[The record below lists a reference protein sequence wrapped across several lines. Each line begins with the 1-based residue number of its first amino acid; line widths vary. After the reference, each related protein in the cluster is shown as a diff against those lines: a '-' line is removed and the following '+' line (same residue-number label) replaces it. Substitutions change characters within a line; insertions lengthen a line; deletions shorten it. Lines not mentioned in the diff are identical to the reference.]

1 MADLGTLI
9 GNLLSGRISLVLVVG
24 VLIVGVLVSY
34 LVDRLA
40 GQVLIAVGVEDAV
53 EGTTSDRAAQRLGT
67 STVSVLAGL
76 VALFVFVVFL
86 VLALTVSSILD
97 ATLYLSR
104 FIDFLPQ
111 LLVAALVVIFGL
123 VLADRA
129 ELLASERLRNV
140 KLPDAGLIPELIKY
154 SIVFVAVLVAL
165 GQLDVA
171 DDALLVLFAAYAFG
185 LVFLGGLACKDLL
198 ASSAAGFYL
207 LLSEPVSIGDEVR
220 IDGMDGIVQEI
231 DVFAIHVENDTEEF
245 IIPNHRV
252 VRSGIVRIR

>member
-1 MADLGTLI
+1 MVAIGALI
-9 GNLLSGRISLVLVVG
+9 GDLISGRISLVLMVG
-24 VLIVGVLVSY
+24 VLVVGVLVSY

-53 EGTTSDRAAQRLGT
+53 EGTTSDRAARRLGT

-97 ATLYLSR
+97 ATLYLGR

-111 LLVAALVVIFGL
+111 LLAAALVVIFGL

-129 ELLASERLRNV
+129 ELLVSERLRNV
-140 KLPDAGLIPELIKY
+140 KLPDAGLIPEAIKY
-154 SIVFVAVLVAL
+154 SIIFLAVLVAF
-165 GQLDVA
+165 GQLGMA
-171 DDALLVLFAAYAFG
+171 DNALLVVFAAYAFG

-231 DVFAIHVENDTEEF
+231 DVFTIHVENDSEEF

-252 VRSGIVRIR
+252 VRSGIVRVR

>member
-24 VLIVGVLVSY
+24 VLVVGVLVSY

-40 GQVLIAVGVEDAV
+40 GQLLIAVGVEDAV

-67 STVSVLAGL
+67 STVSVLAGV
-76 VALFVFVVFL
+76 VALFVFIVFL
-86 VLALTVSSILD
+86 VLALTVSSVLD
-97 ATLYLSR
+97 ATLYLGR

-207 LLSEPVSIGDEVR
+207 LLSEPVSIGDQVR

-252 VRSGIVRIR
+252 IRSGIVRVR

>member
-24 VLIVGVLVSY
+24 VLVVGVLVSY

-40 GQVLIAVGVEDAV
+40 GQLLIAVGVEDAV

-67 STVSVLAGL
+67 STVSVLAGV
-76 VALFVFVVFL
+76 VALFVFIVFL
-86 VLALTVSSILD
+86 VLALTVSSVLD
-97 ATLYLSR
+97 ATLYLGR

-129 ELLASERLRNV
+129 ELLASERLRNI

-207 LLSEPVSIGDEVR
+207 LLSEPVSIGDQVR

-231 DVFAIHVENDTEEF
+231 DVFVIHVENDTEEF

>member
-1 MADLGTLI
+1 MVAIGALI
-9 GNLLSGRISLVLVVG
+9 GDLLSGRISLVLVVG
-24 VLIVGVLVSY
+24 VLVVGVLVSY
-34 LVDRLA
+34 LVDRVA
-40 GQVLIAVGVEDAV
+40 GQILVAVGIGDAV
-53 EGTTSDRAAQRLGT
+53 EGTTSDRAARQLGT
-67 STVSVLAGL
+67 STVSILAGL
-76 VALFVFVVFL
+76 FALFVFLVFL
-86 VLALTVSSILD
+86 VLALTVSSLLD

-140 KLPDAGLIPELIKY
+140 KLPDAGLIPKFINY

-165 GQLDVA
+165 GQLGMA
-171 DDALLVLFAAYAFG
+171 DDALLVLLAAYAFG
-185 LVFLGGLACKDLL
+185 LIFLGGLACKDLL

-252 VRSGIVRIR
+252 VRSGIVRVR

>member
-1 MADLGTLI
+1 MANLGTLI

-67 STVSVLAGL
+67 STVSVLAGV
-76 VALFVFVVFL
+76 VALFVFIVFL

-252 VRSGIVRIR
+252 IRSGIVRVR

>member
-24 VLIVGVLVSY
+24 VLVVGVLVSY

>member
-1 MADLGTLI
+1 MVAIGALI
-9 GNLLSGRISLVLVVG
+9 GDLIAGRISLVLMVG
-24 VLIVGVLVSY
+24 VLVVGVLVSY

-53 EGTTSDRAAQRLGT
+53 EGTTSDRAARRLGT

-111 LLVAALVVIFGL
+111 LLAAALVVIFGL

-129 ELLASERLRNV
+129 ELLVSERLRNV
-140 KLPDAGLIPELIKY
+140 KLPDAGLIPEAIKY
-154 SIVFVAVLVAL
+154 SIIFLAVLVAF
-165 GQLDVA
+165 GQLGMA
-171 DDALLVLFAAYAFG
+171 DNALLVLFAAYAFG

-231 DVFAIHVENDTEEF
+231 DVFTIHVENDSEEF

-252 VRSGIVRIR
+252 VRSGIVRVR